1 MEGGWALAMA
11 CGVVAGL
18 ANVVG
23 GWLAVGHHGWDRVR
37 QGYFMA
43 AGAGFMLAAV
53 FLRIVPESYRLSP
66 MDEAS
71 TLTVGALILAG
82 YLLVHAAEHVMVGHF
97 HFGEETHH
105 EHWVKPVVGTT
116 ALLGLGLHT
125 LLDGVSIGSAFLI
138 EPSLGILVAVAVFL
152 HKIPEGFTIGS
163 IMVASG
169 RTRREA
175 ILSAVALGVA
185 TGVVF
190 LHTIADGSTI
200 GSSMV
205 GAGRARRE
213 AILSAVWLGVATV
226 VGVLTMSLWSGLV
239 RYALPLSAGA
249 AVYVAGS
256 DRIPAVNEAKGV

>member
-1 MEGGWALAMA
+1 MEGGFPLAVA

-23 GWLAVGHHGWDRVR
+23 GWLAVGRHGWDRVQ

-71 TLTVGALILAG
+71 TLTVGGLILVG
-82 YLLVHAAEHVMVGHF
+82 YLIVHAAEHVLVGHF

-105 EHWVKPVVGTT
+105 EHWVEPVVGTT

-125 LLDGVSIGSAFLI
+125 LLDGVSIGSAFLV
-138 EPSLGILVAVAVFL
+138 EPSLGVLVAVAIFL

-169 RTRREA
+169 RTKSEA
-175 ILSAVALGVA
+175 ILA
-185 TGVVF
+185 
-190 LHTIADGSTI
+190 
-200 GSSMV
+200 
-205 GAGRARRE
+205 
-213 AILSAVWLGVATV
+213 AVWLGVATV
-226 VGVLTMSLWSGLV
+226 AGVLTMSLWSGLV

-249 AVYVAGS
+249 ALYVAAS
-256 DRIPAVNEAKGV
+256 DLIPAVNEAKGVRVALGVFGGVLLFYLTETALHRLGF